1 MTDMTVTI
9 DLERFISTDDLEDN
23 VIRQLAAT
31 CESKLSGGHT
41 DSFHKMCVAAIEK
54 AISERIEARIAEL
67 IDKPI
72 IPRDRFGVADE
83 GAEAKSLGD
92 MLAEAVETACT
103 ETVNRDGKPAKNTNW
118 EKAIPRIQW
127 HLSKLVA
134 SEIDREA
141 ANAIKELKA
150 DAKQRVR
157 DQRRRSRA
165 RQAGLDAPE

>member
-1 MTDMTVTI
+1 MTTDMTVTI
-9 DLERFISTDDLEDN
+9 DLERFISVDDLEDN

-31 CESKLSGGHT
+31 CESKMSGGHT

-54 AISERIEARIAEL
+54 AISERVEARIAEL

-72 IPRDRFGVADE
+72 VPRDRFGMAVE

-92 MLAEAVETACT
+92 MLAEAVDMACN
-103 ETVNRDGKPAKNTNW
+103 ETVNREGKPTKSTSW
-118 EKAIPRIQW
+118 DKAIPRIQW

-134 SEIDREA
+134 GEIDREA

-157 DQRRRSRA
+157 DQIAAAVATQLA
-165 RQAGLDAPE
+165 RT

>member
-9 DLERFISTDDLEDN
+9 DLERFISVDDLEDN

-41 DSFHKMCVAAIEK
+41 DSFHAMCVAAIQK
-54 AISERIEARIAEL
+54 AISERIEARISEL

-72 IPRDRFGVADE
+72 VPRDRFGTAIPD
-83 GAEAKSLGD
+83 AEAKSLGD

-103 ETVNRDGKPAKNTNW
+103 ETVDRHGKPAKSTAW
-118 EKAIPRIQW
+118 DKAIPRIQW
-127 HLSKLVA
+127 HLQKLAA

-141 ANAIKELKA
+141 AKAVRELKA
-150 DAKQRVR
+150 DAKDRVR
-157 DQRRRSRA
+157 KQIA
-165 RQAGLDAPE
+165 AAVAAQLTK